1 MKSQITIRLPDDL
14 EEDLNTMSQRF
25 RLRRSDIIRM
35 ALEKFAREFK
45 GGEEGKPY
53 DRVANMIGTISSGL
67 PDLGEA
73 HRRYLLKKIK
83 SHA

>member
-1 MKSQITIRLPDDL
+1 MKSQITVRLPDDL
-14 EEDLNTMSQRF
+14 EADLKAMSEKY

-35 ALEKFAREFK
+35 ALEKFAQEFK
-45 GGEEGKPY
+45 GEKEGKPY
-53 DRVANMIGTISSGL
+53 DRVANMIGTISSGF

-73 HRRYLLKKIK
+73 HRRYLLKKIR